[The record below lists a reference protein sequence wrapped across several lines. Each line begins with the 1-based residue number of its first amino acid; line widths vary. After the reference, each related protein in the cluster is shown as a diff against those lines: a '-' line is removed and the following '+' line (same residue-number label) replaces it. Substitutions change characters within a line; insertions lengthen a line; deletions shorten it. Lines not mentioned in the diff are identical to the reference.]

1 MDFLVKD
8 SKSNSYWIIEAWPWK
23 APTLSRPFTR
33 TGRNTPLNGFA
44 AGAIRCRS
52 AGGQPRPGK
61 RREAFSPA
69 PPPCPQAASLVQPNA
84 VSFIFKLGK
93 HRSLPLRPLR
103 QLSLATQSRALRLP
117 TPLPIAEAFAS
128 NGQAA
133 QGDQK
138 SSQGCGS
145 PLRTAVARSHAQGDG
160 SGSGPGFPQ
169 EPFL

>member
-1 MDFLVKD
+1 MKD

-23 APTLSRPFTR
+23 ASTLIRPFTR
-33 TGRNTPLNGFA
+33 TGPNTPLIGFA
-44 AGAIRCRS
+44 AGEIRCRS
-52 AGGQPRPGK
+52 AGGQPRQGK

-69 PPPCPQAASLVQPNA
+69 PPPCLQAASLAQPNA
-84 VSFIFKLGK
+84 VSFIFNLGK

-103 QLSLATQSRALRLP
+103 RLNLATWSRALWQP

-128 NGQAA
+128 NGQAPH
-133 QGDQK
+133 GDQK

-145 PLRTAVARSHAQGDG
+145 PLRTAVARSHAQGDM
-160 SGSGPGFPQ
+160 SGSGLGLPH